1 MKLFT
6 PRESYLWLR
15 VLWEHHRNL
24 KATREQLEAMQLRK
38 FRRLVSYV
46 QKRSPYYRA
55 LIAEN
60 GIDPANCKPTDFPVL
75 TKKDVIEHFDELV
88 TDPSITRRRVSD
100 FLAQSTDPTERLDG
114 RYHVLHTSGTSGTVG
129 YFVFSND
136 AWIKGAS
143 HVARATTLRFRRRTA
158 FVAATRGHFAG
169 ASLMLTGNHG
179 SNGLFFDVR
188 TFDVGQPMHEIV
200 EALNRFQPHNLS
212 GYGTILKVLAE
223 AKERGELRINPVH
236 VGNGGEPLLPEVKA
250 YLEQVFKV
258 PVLNAYASSEHLYM
272 AMTLPGSDGMH
283 LMEDDLIFEFKDDHT
298 CITNLF
304 NEVMP
309 LIRYRMDDVLV
320 PDKTGSSPYPFTKI
334 KEIVGRREDSL
345 TFINEHGQQ
354 DFIHPIVIVE
364 LVIQGLNAWQIV
376 IINESS
382 FRFRARF
389 DAGQSAEE
397 REATRERIRQKM
409 RAILVEKEMNN
420 VQFEIEEIRE
430 LEIDPRSGKFRL
442 VVRENSGPKA
452 PSQ

>member
-24 KATREQLEAMQLRK
+24 RSTREQVEAMQLRK
-38 FRRLVSYV
+38 FRRMVSFV
-46 QKRSPYYRA
+46 QQRSPYYKRV
-55 LIAEN
+55 IAER
-60 GIDPANCKPTDFPVL
+60 GIDPANCKPTDFPIL
-75 TKKDVIEHFDELV
+75 TKKDVIEHFDEIV
-88 TDPSITRRRVSD
+88 TDRSITQLRVSD

-129 YFVFSND
+129 YFIFSND

-179 SNGLFFDVR
+179 TNGLFFDVR

-200 EALNRFQPHNLS
+200 AALNRFQPHNLS

-223 AKERGELRINPVH
+223 AKERGELQINPVH
-236 VGNGGEPLLPEVKA
+236 VGNGGEPLMPEVRA
-250 YLEQVFKV
+250 YLEKVFKV
-258 PVLNAYASSEHLYM
+258 PILNAYASSEHLYM
-272 AMTLPGSDGMH
+272 AMTLPCSDGGMH
-283 LMEDDLIFEFKDDHT
+283 LMEDDLIFEFHDDHT

-320 PDKTGSSPYPFTKI
+320 PDTSGTNPYPFTKI
-334 KEIVGRREDSL
+334 REIVGRREHSL
-345 TFINEHGQQ
+345 TFTNQHGKE

-376 IINESS
+376 MVDQTS
-382 FRFRARF
+382 FRFRARY
-389 DAGQSAEE
+389 DAGLSPEE
-397 REATRERIRQKM
+397 REATRGRILQKM
-409 RAILVEKEMNN
+409 RAILDEKEMSN
-420 VQFEIEEIRE
+420 VQFQIEEIRE

-442 VVRENSGPKA
+442 VVREDAVG
-452 PSQ
+452 